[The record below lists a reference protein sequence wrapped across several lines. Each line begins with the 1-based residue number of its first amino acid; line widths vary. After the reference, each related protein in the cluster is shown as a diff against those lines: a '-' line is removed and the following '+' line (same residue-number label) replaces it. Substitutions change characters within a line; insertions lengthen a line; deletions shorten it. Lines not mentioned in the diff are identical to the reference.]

1 MVGPPVVI
9 QQSPPVFIERDPL
22 PQAAPAPVTPPPPS
36 GWWYFCPG
44 AGAYYPYIRE
54 CPGGWQRVAPQPPS

>member
-1 MVGPPVVI
+1 VY
-9 QQSPPVFIERDPL
+9 IERDPL

-44 AGAYYPYIRE
+44 AGTYYPYIRE

>member
-1 MVGPPVVI
+1 VVGPPVVI

-22 PQAAPAPVTPPPPS
+22 PQSSPAPVTPPPPT

-44 AGAYYPYIRE
+44 VNAYYPYIRE
-54 CPGGWQRVAPQPPS
+54 CPGGWQRVSPQPPS